1 MYPNGGV
8 EVSINELLRLAVCE
22 SDGVASDILLRTVG
36 GPLAVDAYVRSLGIS
51 GISIR
56 DAEKTI
62 GVDVRAQYRNY
73 AQPRAIVALLR
84 LLADRSPLAP
94 EHTELLLHWMTETH
108 TGEHRLK
115 ALLPSNTVVAH
126 KTGTSGQDNGITHA
140 TNDAGLI
147 SLPSGRKLAIAVFI
161 TDSPESE
168 TVRESVIARI
178 AKAIW
183 DAANQTPDRP

>member
-36 GPLAVDAYVRSLGIS
+36 GPLVVDAYVRSLGIS

-56 DAEKTI
+56 DTEKTI
-62 GVDVRAQYRNY
+62 GMDVPAQYRNY

-126 KTGTSGQDNGITHA
+126 KTGTFGQDNGITPQPMMLVSSPCQAAGSLRSALHA
-140 TNDAGLI
+140 GHRSPIAQDRQED
-147 SLPSGRKLAIAVFI
+147 PS
-161 TDSPESE
+161 SP
-168 TVRESVIARI
+168 TQIR
-178 AKAIW
+178 
-183 DAANQTPDRP
+183 RPSRS